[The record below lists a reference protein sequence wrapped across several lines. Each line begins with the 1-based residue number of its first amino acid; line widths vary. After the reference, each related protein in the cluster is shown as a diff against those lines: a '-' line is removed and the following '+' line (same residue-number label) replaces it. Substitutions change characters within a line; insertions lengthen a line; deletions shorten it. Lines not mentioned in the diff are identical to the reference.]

1 MLLELEELKRD
12 EANFKQQIEAAEK
25 TIKSYQEEVNAMEAE
40 ASKSKVKVNTES
52 HYQFSSY
59 WRYDPLKLKL
69 YDVFFLLFGFS
80 CHHPFMFSL
89 GSYFF
94 GCIATC

>member
-1 MLLELEELKRD
+1 M
-12 EANFKQQIEAAEK
+12 
-25 TIKSYQEEVNAMEAE
+25 TEAE

-69 YDVFFLLFGFS
+69 YGVFFCCLDFLAHLCLINS
-80 CHHPFMFSL
+80 FMFSL
-89 GSYFF
+89 RSYFF
-94 GCIATC
+94 GSIAMC